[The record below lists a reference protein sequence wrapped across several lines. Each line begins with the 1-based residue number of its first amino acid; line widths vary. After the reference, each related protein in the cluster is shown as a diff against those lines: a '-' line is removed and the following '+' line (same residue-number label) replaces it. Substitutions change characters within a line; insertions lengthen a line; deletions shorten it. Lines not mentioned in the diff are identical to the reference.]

1 MLRLSSRRALWA
13 PALILA
19 GAAAGIAAMLG
30 LTSALRT
37 WPLWVLGFAALIGA
51 VAWLDRRLQAPPPVL
66 DIEVDHEHEH
76 EHERRRGKGGA
87 SSPKQAAYDLERDRS
102 TDKQRYLM

>member
-30 LTSALRT
+30 LSSTLRT
-37 WPLWVLGFAALIGA
+37 WPLWILGFAALIA
-51 VAWLDRRLQAPPPVL
+51 SVAWLDRRLHGVPSVR
-66 DIEVDHEHEH
+66 DIEVDLDHEP
-76 EHERRRGKGGA
+76 ERRRVKTPA
-87 SSPKQAAYDLERDRS
+87 SAPKPATYDLERDRS